1 MQSPVPLFFSLR
13 LRTQVISV
21 PHRWLQSVLTFI
33 PKSPTPFILP
43 CLVAILMSF
52 QQDLYSH
59 SVSYIKLNP
68 EIISLPITTT
78 TPSSPTLRIR
88 VVNKETS
95 LPVVGATIRVRNTTI
110 GAVTN
115 SNGIATLKKLPIGIL
130 SIMISSVGYSPEF
143 DTIAV
148 AENGISSSKIKNGEM
163 LIGLIESAFATSDVV
178 VTATRNEQLYDDA
191 PVKVSV
197 LTDRIFTATQSA
209 TALEGL
215 QFQPGLRVENACQNC
230 GMSGGPRLNGLSGAY
245 SLILIDSRPVFSSL
259 NAVYG
264 LEQFPASMIERVE
277 IVRGGGSA
285 LFGAHAV
292 GGVVNIITK
301 EPTEN
306 ALIATSTLDLIAG
319 RTPDRRHSLSA
330 SLVNNDESAGGQL
343 TLLNRQREF
352 YDANGDGFSEITRLQ
367 NLSLASKWFYKTS
380 SKGKLTATLNYL
392 TDKRRGGNLFD
403 LAPELTDIT
412 EMIHHQVVNSSL
424 SFEQYLGQGAD
435 KISVYASATNTN
447 RQSYYGANRDSNAY
461 GTTFN
466 TIAVGGVQY
475 SSVISLQSLGSSLG
489 LAPIGLDSLGDAVLT
504 TGVEIQHDNIDD
516 RMTGYNRYI
525 KQKATL
531 SSWYGQMDW
540 RISSVVSLLAGVRL
554 DKHSLLPTTQINP
567 RLNLHLRLAKDLT
580 LRTTYS
586 TGFRPPAVFDED
598 LHISLVGGEAQL
610 IRLAPGLNAE
620 RSQSISSSIDYSNI
634 NAVIPYS
641 ISLDGFYTR
650 INGIFTLVDGGV
662 DSAGNRL
669 LTKQNASSA
678 TVAGG
683 GIELKLFPIRTLE
696 IQSGVTL
703 QTAFRS
709 ESYQWGN
716 TPESTTDI
724 LLRTPNF
731 YGYATVIYTPSHV
744 FDISLSGVYTGS
756 MTVPHFAGYIT
767 EDRLVETPSFLDA
780 TIRASLEV
788 FHSPDIR
795 LNASI
800 INVFNAYQ
808 RDFDKGI
815 LRDAG
820 FVYGPLRPRTVS
832 FGFSVEL

>member
-1 MQSPVPLFFSLR
+1 MQFHVVQLFSFFLNTLYIFSTHLR
-13 LRTQVISV
+13 FVVKAILGFANPHVLLCLFIIFLSVIQESHSATVISIK
-21 PHRWLQSVLTFI
+21 QSTDKNTLINST
-33 PKSPTPFILP
+33 T
-43 CLVAILMSF
+43 
-52 QQDLYSH
+52 
-59 SVSYIKLNP
+59 
-68 EIISLPITTT
+68 IST
-78 TPSSPTLRIR
+78 TPVLQCR
-88 VVNKETS
+88 VLNKETT
-95 LPVVGATIRVRNTTI
+95 LPIVGATIRVLHSTI
-110 GAVTN
+110 GASTN
-115 SNGIATLKKLPIGIL
+115 SNGVATLRKLPLGTSIL
-130 SIMISSVGYSPEF
+130 VVSSVGYSPLY
-143 DTIAV
+143 DTITV
-148 AENGISSSKIKNGEM
+148 GDKGKITSSKINNGEL
-163 LIGLIESAFATSDVV
+163 LISLKESAFKTSDVV
-178 VTATRNEQLYDDA
+178 VTATRNEQLYDDS
-191 PVKVSV
+191 PVKVSI
-197 LTDRIFTATQSA
+197 LSDRIFTATQSA

-230 GMSGGPRLNGLSGAY
+230 GMSGGPRLNGLNGAY

-264 LEQFPASMIERVE
+264 LEQFPSSMIERIE

-301 EPTEN
+301 EPIEN
-306 ALIATSTLDLIAG
+306 SLTATTTLDLISG
-319 RTPDRRHSLSA
+319 RVPDRRHSLSA
-330 SLVNNDESAGGQL
+330 SLVNNDETAGGQL
-343 TLLNRQREF
+343 TLLNRDREY

-392 TDKRRGGNLFD
+392 TDKRRGGNQFNL
-403 LAPELTDIT
+403 LPEQTDIT
-412 EMIHHQVVNSSL
+412 EMVNHQVLNGGF
-424 SFEQYLGQGAD
+424 SFEQYLGDGAD

-447 RQSYYGANRDSNAY
+447 RQSYYGANRNPNAY
-461 GTTFN
+461 GNTFN
-466 TIAVGGVQY
+466 TILVGGVQY
-475 SSVISLQSLGSSLG
+475 SSVIGLNTLGSSLG
-489 LAPIGLDSLGDAVLT
+489 LSSLGLDSLGDAVFT
-504 TGVEIQHDNIDD
+504 TGVEIQHDNLDD

-525 KQKATL
+525 RQKATL

-540 RISSVVSLLAGVRL
+540 RIGSVVSILAGVRL
-554 DKHSLLPTTQINP
+554 DKHSLLPITQINP
-567 RLNLHLRLAKDLT
+567 RLNLHLRLAKDFT

-610 IRLAPGLNAE
+610 IRLSANLNAE
-620 RSQSISSSIDYSNI
+620 RSQSLSSSIDYTNT
-634 NAVIPYS
+634 NALIPYS

-650 INGIFTLVDGGV
+650 IGGIFTLVDGGV

-683 GIELKLFPIRTLE
+683 GIELKLFPIRTIE
-696 IQSGVTL
+696 IQSGITL
-703 QTAFRS
+703 QTAYRS
-709 ESYQWGN
+709 EAYQWGN

-724 LLRTPNF
+724 LLRTPNL
-731 YGYATVIYTPSHV
+731 YGYATVIFTPSHE
-744 FDISLSGVYTGS
+744 FDIALSGVYTGS
-756 MTVPHFAGYIT
+756 MTVPHFAGYIA
-767 EDRLVETPSFLDA
+767 EDRLVNTPTFLDA

-795 LNASI
+795 LNASV

-820 FVYGPLRPRTVS
+820 YVYGPLRPRTVS
-832 FGFSVEL
+832 FGFSVGI